1 MKKLLLSFVAIV
13 LSIGSA
19 QADVTINEANFPDE
33 NFRWSMEGI
42 DNGDGVLTDE
52 EIAAVEGITFWDV
65 QNFKGIEYFYHLQ
78 DLLIFGTNIPDQE
91 GFVMFD
97 ISKFTNL
104 ASFTMGEYHCVTSL
118 DFSKNSKLKF
128 LNLDSGMSGLTT
140 IKLPAGIEDLTLN
153 NVPKLSSLDLSPC
166 QNSLVS
172 LRLVNG
178 GDVKKLDLSN
188 FTQLNWLG
196 VFGEGEEGIYP
207 LTLLDVSGCE
217 NLWSI
222 ELAWTSIETLIVKD
236 MPHIGEIQVSDNEI
250 KTFKV
255 ENCEGLTGIGC
266 NNNDIGELNVKNC
279 QAFFRLDAN
288 SNKMRTL
295 IIDESPN
302 FQILEA
308 MDNQLMWLDMS
319 KVVKDINVEETE
331 FRVDNQNPSVTAW
344 KLSPTEVGLRVHE
357 RMDPGRMLNLKTN
370 GKSVTATE
378 TTIDGIRYIVFSN
391 DGANAES
398 LNGKTSTYEYETKWP
413 YAWMDG
419 NSKDNNLPVTLT
431 VTNVVK
437 PDSWIDF
444 PDGFQWKK
452 EAEVSGALNVPQK
465 DDIMRSDDYDGK
477 ITFTSSDEN
486 VVKVNAETGAVTI
499 VGPGKATITVSGA
512 ATDYRNAPASIS
524 YEVEIT
530 APFTLGDANGDGTV
544 NAADIV
550 EVVNYIMN
558 NPTSKFVIDGA
569 DANHDGTV
577 NAADIVAIV
586 NIIMGN

>member
-1 MKKLLLSFVAIV
+1 MKKRLLTFAVIA

-104 ASFTMGEYHCVTSL
+104 ASFTMGDYHCVTSL
-118 DFSKNSKLKF
+118 DFSQNGKLKF

-140 IKLPAGIEDLTLN
+140 IKLPASIEELTLN

-236 MPHIGEIQVSDNEI
+236 LPHIGEIQVSDNEI

-319 KVVKDINVEETE
+319 KLVKDINVEETE

-357 RMDPGRMLNLKTN
+357 RMDPVRMLNLKTN

-419 NSKDNNLPVTLT
+419 NSKDNNLPVTLS
-431 VTNVVK
+431 VTKVVK

-452 EAEVSGALNVPQK
+452 EAEVSGTLNVPQK

-499 VGPGKATITVSGA
+499 VGPGKATITISGA

-524 YEVEIT
+524 YEVEMT
-530 APFTLGDANGDGTV
+530 APNKSGDINGDGKV
-544 NAADIV
+544 NGTDIQKLINFIVDEEEYDPMYDINGDGKVNGTDIQEIINIIV
-550 EVVNYIMN
+550 EE
-558 NPTSKFVIDGA
+558 D
-569 DANHDGTV
+569 
-577 NAADIVAIV
+577 
-586 NIIMGN
+586 

>member
-266 NNNDIGELNVKNC
+266 NNNDIWELNVKNC

-431 VTNVVK
+431 VTKVEK
-437 PDSWIDF
+437 LPSWIKLSSTETLKTMI
-444 PDGFQWKK
+444 DGTLTPPT
-452 EAEVSGALNVPQK
+452 VT
-465 DDIMRSDDYDGK
+465 RSDKYDGK
-477 ITFTSSDEN
+477 LTWTSSNEN
-486 VVKVNAETGAVTI
+486 VVKVDADGKLTI
-499 VGPGKATITVSGA
+499 IGPGTATITVTGA
-512 ATDYRNAPASIS
+512 ETDYR
-524 YEVEIT
+524 T
-530 APFTLGDANGDGTV
+530 APEAQSYKVIISPYGDADGNGKLDA
-544 NAADIV
+544 NDIV
-550 EVVNYIMN
+550 EIVNYLTGKPSDN
-558 NPTSKFVIDGA
+558 FLLKAA
-569 DANHDGTV
+569 DANKDNKV
-577 NAADIVAIV
+577 DIADIIQIANTILA
-586 NIIMGN
+586 GK

>member
-1 MKKLLLSFVAIV
+1 MKKLLLLSFAAIA

-19 QADVTINEANFPDE
+19 QADVTINETNFPDE

-104 ASFTMGEYHCVTSL
+104 ASFTMGDYHCVTSL
-118 DFSKNSKLKF
+118 DFSKNGKLKF

-140 IKLPAGIEDLTLN
+140 IKLPASIEELTLN

-236 MPHIGEIQVSDNEI
+236 LPHIGEIQVSDNEI

-357 RMDPGRMLNLKTN
+357 RMDPVRMLNLKTN

-413 YAWMDG
+413 YAWMGG
-419 NSKDNNLPVTLT
+419 NSKDNNLPVTLN
-431 VTNVVK
+431 VTKVVK
-437 PDSWIDF
+437 PDSWLKLSSTETLKAKLGEELTA
-444 PDGFQWKK
+444 PTYTHSEG
-452 EAEVSGALNVPQK
+452 
-465 DDIMRSDDYDGK
+465 YDGEVEWK
-477 ITFTSSDEN
+477 SSDET
-486 VVKVNAETGAVTI
+486 VVKVDAKTGALTI
-499 VGPGKATITVSGA
+499 VGPGTATITLSGP
-512 ATDYRNAPASIS
+512 ATDYRNAPASVS
-524 YEVEIT
+524 YQVEIT